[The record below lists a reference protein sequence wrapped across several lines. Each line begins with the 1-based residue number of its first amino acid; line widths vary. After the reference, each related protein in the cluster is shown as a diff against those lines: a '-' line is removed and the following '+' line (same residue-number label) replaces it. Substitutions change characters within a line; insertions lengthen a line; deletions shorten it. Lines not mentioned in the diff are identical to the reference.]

1 MIRALISISTSD
13 GVFIAVP
20 DDVGVLE
27 GLVVAQIS
35 KYRVNIDVIENAI
48 FEMFVVSIMLF
59 VILFNPLLNSTLLLS
74 SSTN

>member
-27 GLVVAQIS
+27 GLVVVAQIS
-35 KYRVNIDVIENAI
+35 KDRVIINVIENAI
-48 FEMFVVSIMLF
+48 FELFVVSIMLF
-59 VILFNPLLNSTLLLS
+59 VILFNPLLNSTLLL
-74 SSTN
+74 T